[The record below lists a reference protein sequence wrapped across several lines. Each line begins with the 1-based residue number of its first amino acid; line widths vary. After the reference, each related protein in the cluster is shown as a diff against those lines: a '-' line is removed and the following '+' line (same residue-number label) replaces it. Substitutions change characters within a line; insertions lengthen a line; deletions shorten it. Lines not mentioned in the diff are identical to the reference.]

1 MQVQTLQMNLIL
13 NFLVQ
18 WWKRIIPD
26 QQQKIALSFQPKDF
40 ILMVTIKQEEFSQ

>member
-18 WWKRIIPD
+18 WWKRTILD
-26 QQQKIALSFQPKDF
+26 QQQKIALSFQPKDY
-40 ILMVTIKQEEFSQ
+40 ILMVTIRQEESSQ